1 MSRTFETA
9 TDRLGRLLT
18 MVPWLL
24 TRQGIDIKEAAEQFS
39 VTEEQIVDDL
49 ELLFVCGTPGHMPDD
64 LIEASWEEG
73 RVHLGNAE
81 TIARPMCLGRD
92 EALALIVALRA
103 LAEVPGIEEHDAI
116 DRALAK
122 LEHAAGEAAAASAQV
137 RIDIDTDE
145 QQQQVLA
152 LVKDALARH
161 RRIHLRYLVAS
172 RDESTE
178 RDVDPMRVLSIDGRW
193 YLEAWCHRAE
203 GVRMFRLDRVEEA
216 TVLDVDGT
224 PPEQAKPREVTSGV
238 FRPAPDDLV
247 VELVL
252 APRAAWVAESFPV
265 DEVERHDDGT
275 TRVALRSA
283 DPSWVR
289 RLVWRLG
296 GAATVLSPPSLAAEV
311 RTGAVAALALYD
323 DAAGDGPDA
332 GSTGTTKA

>member
-24 TRQGIDIKEAAEQFS
+24 TRQGIDIGEAAVQFGVS
-39 VTEEQIVDDL
+39 QKQIVDDL

-64 LIEASWEEG
+64 LIEASWEDG
-73 RVHLGNAE
+73 RVHLGNAD
-81 TIARPMCLGRD
+81 TIARPLRLGRD

-103 LAEVPGIEEHDAI
+103 LAEVPGIEERDAI

-122 LEHAAGEAAAASAQV
+122 LEQASGEAGQASAQV

-145 QQQQVLA
+145 HEQRVLG
-152 LVKDALARH
+152 LVRDAVERW
-161 RRIHLRYLVAS
+161 RRVHLRYLVAS

-203 GVRMFRLDRVEEA
+203 DVRMFRLDRVQEA

-224 PPEQAKPREVTSGV
+224 PPVQARPREVTSGV
-238 FRPAPDDLV
+238 FQASPEDVV
-247 VELVL
+247 VELEL
-252 APRAAWVAESFPV
+252 APRAAWVAENFPV
-265 DEVERHDDGT
+265 ESAEHRDDGSA
-275 TRVALRSA
+275 RVVLRAA
-283 DPSWVR
+283 DPAWVV

-296 GAATVLSPPSLAAEV
+296 GAATVLAPPSLVETIRQGAA
-311 RTGAVAALALYD
+311 AALDGYPDGPA
-323 DAAGDGPDA
+323 AAGQPTTGPA
-332 GSTGTTKA
+332 GE